1 MRILVLAGPLALL
14 GLAGCSAGPD
24 TYATMTSGVGFGDYQ
39 RYLHERESVR
49 SSSAPYSVP
58 PEVQQAAI
66 LPPTA
71 MPGTAPSTLD
81 TVPQR
86 ARPVQPVAAPS
97 APLQTSASAFGQPAR
112 TPAPITTQALAPV
125 APPPAAAPL
134 AAPMRTAALQPAPQP
149 SPPQQDASLRTVH
162 TGASFGTTPAFES
175 GETTR
180 PGVSDEQSFQ
190 AVSARETIASDRE
203 RLARQRAQYQ
213 VIEVDSVPA
222 PSEHGGPNIVAY
234 ALSVTHA
241 PGTEVYRRINPLRWS
256 RWENACLQYRN
267 QDAAQ
272 SAFLADGGPE
282 RDRNNLDPDGDGYAC
297 WWDPTPLRQAL
308 ASR

>member
-1 MRILVLAGPLALL
+1 MRILALAGPLALL

-24 TYATMTSGVGFGDYQ
+24 SYATMTNGVGFGNYQ
-39 RYLHERESVR
+39 RYLHERESAR

-58 PEVQQAAI
+58 PEVAQPAI
-66 LPPTA
+66 LPPSA
-71 MPGTAPSTLD
+71 MPSAAPSTLD
-81 TVPQR
+81 AVPQR
-86 ARPVQPVAAPS
+86 ARPVQTVAAP
-97 APLQTSASAFGQPAR
+97 FGQPAP
-112 TPAPITTQALAPV
+112 TVAPINTQTLAPV
-125 APPPAAAPL
+125 AAAPL
-134 AAPMRTAALQPAPQP
+134 AAPMQTAARQPAPQP
-149 SPPQQDASLRTVH
+149 APQPQDAALRTVH
-162 TGASFGTTPAFES
+162 TGAGFGTTPAFEA
-175 GETTR
+175 GDTAR

-234 ALSVTHA
+234 ALSVSHA